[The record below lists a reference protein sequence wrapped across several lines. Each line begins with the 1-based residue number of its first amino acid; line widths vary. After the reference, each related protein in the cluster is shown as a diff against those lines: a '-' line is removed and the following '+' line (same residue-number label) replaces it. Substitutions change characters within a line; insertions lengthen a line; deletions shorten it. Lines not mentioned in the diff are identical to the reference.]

1 MTYDTERTPRIP
13 AESPEGAERS
23 PVTPDRAANSGTGT
37 DTRSGAQAPVTPDRS
52 KDSEVSPGRRSS
64 GTADSAAR
72 TGATQT
78 SRSDEAERLDPAERP
93 DAAQKS
99 RKSALDTG
107 TAVDPTA
114 SGSTAPD
121 RKPSLTP
128 GDTPRKATAGAKQL
142 FPEGDQGKLS
152 ERLQHAVTEFVE
164 SPLRAVEEAE
174 STFDA
179 AVEGLAS
186 ALKER
191 RRELNSRQ
199 QGTESETRTEE
210 LRVTLQQYRDLTE
223 RLLNV

>member
-23 PVTPDRAANSGTGT
+23 PVTPDRAANSGTGNGT
-37 DTRSGAQAPVTPDRS
+37 GNDTRSGAQAPVTPDRS

-64 GTADSAAR
+64 GTADSATR

-78 SRSDEAERLDPAERP
+78 SRTDEAERLDPAERP

-107 TAVDPTA
+107 TAVDPTT

-152 ERLQHAVTEFVE
+152 QRLQHAVTEFVE
-164 SPLRAVEEAE
+164 SPFERSRRPEAPSTQPSRVSRAL
-174 STFDA
+174 SRSDA
-179 AVEGLAS
+179 V
-186 ALKER
+186 
-191 RRELNSRQ
+191 N
-199 QGTESETRTEE
+199 
-210 LRVTLQQYRDLTE
+210 
-223 RLLNV
+223 